1 MTTYEEYFVRIKDNR
16 ISNCGLES
24 KLYALPGATE
34 EEKLDEKE
42 YIKEAYKRIGGEP
55 QSCILL

>member
-1 MTTYEEYFVRIKDNR
+1 MEGNPETTYEEYFVRIKDNR

-34 EEKLDEKE
+34 EEKEDEKE
-42 YIKEAYKRIGGEP
+42 LVKQAYERIGGEP
-55 QSCILL
+55 